1 MMSIVEN
8 NNSKLCCIVCNK
20 KYTKKSSLDKHK
32 ILCDFKTKTKREL
45 KIEDEEQ
52 EDIPTYSQLVKIVQ
66 EMSLKMTKMEDKIEE
81 FKKWVDKKKRKLNVI
96 GWLNDNIIPTYG
108 FLEWVNIQ
116 LSVKEEHFENL
127 MENSLFH
134 TIQQV
139 MEFNLPESNEIIY
152 PIHCFTEKMGI
163 FYICEKDENGKA
175 QWKQLA
181 LNDFIILLKTIQ
193 NRMIRVLTKWKSDNQ
208 YKIEDNDKISEL
220 FNKAV
225 IKLMNMSF
233 HQDASMSRIRNNLF
247 NYLKTDL
254 KTKIDYEFEF

>member
-1 MMSIVEN
+1 MISSSSE
-8 NNSKLCCIVCNK
+8 SCKLCCIVCNK

-52 EDIPTYSQLVKIVQ
+52 SDIPTYGQLVKIVQ
-66 EMSLKMTKMEDKIEE
+66 EMAIKMSKMEDKIEE
-81 FKKWVDKKKRKLNVI
+81 FNKWVDKKKRKLNVI
-96 GWLNDNIIPTYG
+96 GWLNENVKPTFG
-108 FLEWVNIQ
+108 FLEWVNVQ
-116 LSVKEEHFENL
+116 LIVKEEHFENL
-127 MENSLFH
+127 IENSLFH

-139 MEFNLPESNEIIY
+139 FEYNLPESNELIF
-152 PIHCFTEKMGI
+152 PIRCFSQKSGI
-163 FYICEKDENGKA
+163 FYICEKNENGLV

-181 LNDFIILLKTIQ
+181 LNDIIILLKTIQ

-208 YKIEDNDKISEL
+208 LKIEDNDKISEL

-233 HQDASMSRIRNNLF
+233 HQDASLSRIRNNLY

-254 KTKIDYEFEF
+254 KTTIDYEFEF

>member
-1 MMSIVEN
+1 MLASSNES
-8 NNSKLCCIVCNK
+8 SKLCCVVCNK

-52 EDIPTYSQLVKIVQ
+52 SDIPTYNQLVKIVQ
-66 EMSLKMTKMEDKIEE
+66 EMALKMSKMEDKLEE
-81 FKKWVDKKKRKLNVI
+81 FNKWVDKKKKKLNVI
-96 GWLNDNIIPTYG
+96 GWLNENVNPTFG
-108 FLEWVNIQ
+108 FLEWANVQ
-116 LSVKEEHFENL
+116 LIVKEEHFENL

-134 TIQQV
+134 TVQQV
-139 MEFNLPESNEIIY
+139 FEYNLPESNDIIY
-152 PIHCFTEKMGI
+152 PIRCFSQKTGI
-163 FYICEKDENGKA
+163 FYICEKGENGLP

-181 LNDFIILLKTIQ
+181 LPDFIILLKTIQ
-193 NRMIRVLTKWKSDNQ
+193 NRMIRVLSKWKSDNQ
-208 YKIEDNDKISEL
+208 LKIQDNDKISEL

-233 HQDASMSRIRNNLF
+233 HQDVSLSRSRNNLF

>member
-1 MMSIVEN
+1 
-8 NNSKLCCIVCNK
+8 
-20 KYTKKSSLDKHK
+20 
-32 ILCDFKTKTKREL
+32 
-45 KIEDEEQ
+45 
-52 EDIPTYSQLVKIVQ
+52 
-66 EMSLKMTKMEDKIEE
+66 
-81 FKKWVDKKKRKLNVI
+81 
-96 GWLNDNIIPTYG
+96 
-108 FLEWVNIQ
+108 
-116 LSVKEEHFENL
+116 
-127 MENSLFH
+127 
-134 TIQQV
+134 
-139 MEFNLPESNEIIY
+139 
-152 PIHCFTEKMGI
+152 MGI